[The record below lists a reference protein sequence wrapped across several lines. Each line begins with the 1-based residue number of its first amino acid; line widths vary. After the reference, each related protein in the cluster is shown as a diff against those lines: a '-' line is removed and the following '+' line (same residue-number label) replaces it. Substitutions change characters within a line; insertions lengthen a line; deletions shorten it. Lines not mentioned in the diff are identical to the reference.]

1 MAKKQPDESVSE
13 HEGMLLALV
22 LRRQP
27 VTTYQIYKFFE
38 QSPVSSIN
46 SSKGQIY
53 PAIRRLKGRGLLGA
67 QLIPGGKQEELS
79 VTALGKEAVR
89 NWTRE
94 IGSAQIALDDPLRTR
109 VLSFDVL
116 SREEQIEWVARAKS
130 LVKTRRD
137 ALDEYNKSVEVP
149 YQQFAYQSVSES
161 LRVKMEWLDELLY
174 FLVKSD

>member
-1 MAKKQPDESVSE
+1 MAKKQPVDTVSE

-53 PAIRRLKGRGLLGA
+53 PAIRRLKERALLKAEPIRGS
-67 QLIPGGKQEELS
+67 KQEELS
-79 VTALGKEAVR
+79 VTAIGKDAVR
-89 NWTRE
+89 KWTNS
-94 IGSAQIALDDPLRTR
+94 IGPAQIALDDPLRTR

-130 LVKTRRD
+130 LVKGRRE
-137 ALDEYNKSVEVP
+137 ALDEYNKSVDVP
-149 YQQFAYQSVSES
+149 YQQFAYQSVSET

-174 FLVKSD
+174 FLVRPD